1 MLKSTTDR
9 MNDYNAVVMGVLE
22 PILVLSVMAGTAF
35 LVRLFW

>member
-1 MLKSTTDR
+1 

-22 PILVLSVMAGTAF
+22 PILVLSVMTVVAF

>member
-1 MLKSTTDR
+1 MLKSTTDK

-22 PILVLSVMAGTAF
+22 PILVLSVMTVVAF